1 MNAPS
6 RTTSADLIGATL
18 LFSLLL
24 HGVLV
29 LGITFDYIKA
39 KPSLPTLDVTLVDVA
54 NREVPAKAD
63 FLAQANNQGGGES
76 DHAARPSQQF
86 SGLLPTPS
94 TGVAPQ
100 PTEASAPR
108 PEQAT
113 DAKLLTTTGNSHYSV
128 DTDTAKHEQ
137 LPQNLPEASEDV
149 QRQQEMAQLAAELR
163 DRNEA
168 YAKRPKKK
176 FISANT
182 KEFAYAAYMRS
193 WVDRVERT
201 GNLNYPDEA
210 RRRELYGELVLTVGL
225 NHDGSIKSI
234 DVIKSSGHDLLDA
247 AAQRIVRLAAPF
259 PVLPSD
265 KERVDEL
272 YITRTWQ
279 FLPGNVLRNR

>member
-1 MNAPS
+1 MLVQPTS
-6 RTTSADLIGATL
+6 SADPISATL

-29 LGITFDYIKA
+29 LGITFNYVKA

-54 NREVPAKAD
+54 NREAPNKAD

-76 DHAARPSQQF
+76 DKAARPSQQF

-94 TGVAPQ
+94 TGTAAQ
-100 PTEASAPR
+100 PTQASAPT
-108 PEQAT
+108 PQQAT
-113 DAKLLTTTGNSHYSV
+113 DAKLLTTTGDSHYTV

-137 LPQNLPEASEDV
+137 LPQNLPESPEDA

-182 KEFAYAAYMRS
+182 TEYLYAAYMRG

-210 RRRELYGELVLTVGL
+210 RRRGLYGELVLTVTL
-225 NHDGSIKSI
+225 NRNGSINKI
-234 DVIKSSGHDLLDA
+234 EVIKSSGHDLLDA
-247 AAQRIVRLAAPF
+247 AAERIVRLAAPF
-259 PVLPSD
+259 PALPAD

-272 YITRTWQ
+272 HITRTWQ
-279 FLPGNVLRNR
+279 FLQGNTLRTR